1 MPRDFTP
8 GERLEILRAG
18 DKLRTW
24 SSLDDERICML
35 CQRILNG
42 WQIQIL
48 RDQRGR
54 YLLKCPTPD
63 CAAFAAHWRHV
74 GDAATVYATAHA
86 HSYNLPA
93 SIPWVMPLPES
104 PVTT

>member
-24 SSLDDERICML
+24 SSLDDERRCVL
-35 CQRILNG
+35 CERTLSG
-42 WQIQIL
+42 WQVEVL

-54 YLLKCPTPD
+54 HLLKCPTSGCGPFAVHWFYLGNTADRLGD
-63 CAAFAAHWRHV
+63 CQNRADLRC
-74 GDAATVYATAHA
+74 
-86 HSYNLPA
+86 
-93 SIPWVMPLPES
+93 
-104 PVTT
+104 